1 MTVRRGEIWIAAL
14 DPTQG
19 SEQAGVRPIIIFQND
34 TISRYTTTILS
45 IPLTTNLRVPL
56 SLHVFSFPAVRED

>member
-1 MTVRRGEIWIAAL
+1 MTIRRGEIWIAAL

-34 TISRYTTTILS
+34 TISRYTTIAIL
-45 IPLTTNLRVPL
+45 INMRYE
-56 SLHVFSFPAVRED
+56 R

>member
-1 MTVRRGEIWIAAL
+1 MTIRRGEIWIATL

-34 TISRYTTTILS
+34 AISRYI
-45 IPLTTNLRVPL
+45 
-56 SLHVFSFPAVRED
+56 AVLKKVRIALCPMPYAHSPMPYAG